1 MALFLAGLRSLDGDL
16 YKAAAIDGASPARM
30 YLRIMVPAIWPI
42 VVSVLVILLQT
53 AIKTYDLVRALTAG
67 GPGIATTLP
76 TNVVYDYMF
85 QRGLMGAGSAAAVM
99 LLLSLLVLMLP
110 YAILQRL
117 RRGKAGGHG

>member
-1 MALFLAGLRSLDGDL
+1 MRPRKAPRS
-16 YKAAAIDGASPARM
+16 ASSVSASADDSA
-30 YLRIMVPAIWPI
+30 AIWPI

-99 LLLSLLVLMLP
+99 LLLSLLVVLFGTPL
-110 YAILQRL
+110 ILWVWPV
-117 RRGKAGGHG
+117 